1 MISASKRIPQ
11 WKKDLVEDLARLM
24 ISHRVIGIADISNL
38 PSELFQQIRQ
48 IFRGKAKLIVAK
60 NTLVKLALDRA
71 SEVKPE
77 IRKLRDHVRG
87 QTCLILS
94 DQNPFEINAILRR
107 NIRKAPA
114 KPGSIAAT
122 DIIIP
127 AGETDLPP
135 GPVVGELQRVGIK
148 ARIQAGRVVI
158 TEDCKLL
165 KAGDVITKEIS
176 DALAKFGIL
185 PVELGLKIRVAF
197 EDGLIYTP
205 EILEIDEEK
214 VSKMVKDAVAAGVC
228 LSLNSG
234 YPTATTIG
242 IMIAEA
248 HAKAIEL
255 AVACRFPADEVLPK
269 LLCIAHAEMLAVA
282 RRVGETEPAAIDED
296 LRKLIGS
303 VEQMKPVEEKPK
315 KEEVE
320 EKPKEEKEE
329 ELSGLSALFG

>member
-11 WKKDLVEDLARLM
+11 WKKDIVEDLARLM
-24 ISHRVIGIADISNL
+24 IGHRVVGVADISNL

-48 IFRGKAKLIVAK
+48 TFRGRAQLIVAK
-60 NTLVKLALDRA
+60 NTLIGLALDRA

-77 IRKLRDHVRG
+77 IRKLRDHVKG

-94 DQNPFEINAILRR
+94 NQDPFEINAILRR

-114 KPGSIAAT
+114 KPGSITAT
-122 DIIIP
+122 DIVIP

-135 GPVVGELQRVGIK
+135 GPVVGELQRAGIK

-158 TEDCKLL
+158 TEECRLL
-165 KAGDVITKEIS
+165 KAGDIITKEIS
-176 DALAKFGIL
+176 DVLAKFGIL
-185 PVELGLKIRVAF
+185 PVELGLKIRAIF
-197 EDGLIYTP
+197 EDGLIYTS

-214 VSKMVKDAVAAGVC
+214 VSKMVKDAVAAGVY

-234 YPTATTIG
+234 YPTAATVGVI
-242 IMIAEA
+242 IAVA
-248 HAKAIEL
+248 HAKAIGL
-255 AVACRFPADEVLPK
+255 ATACRFPAEEILPR
-269 LLCIAHAEMLAVA
+269 LLSIAHTEMLSVA
-282 RRVGETEPAAIDED
+282 RRVGEIEPAALDEE
-296 LRKLIGS
+296 LRRLVGS
-303 VEQMKPVEEKPK
+303 VEQPKPTEEKPK